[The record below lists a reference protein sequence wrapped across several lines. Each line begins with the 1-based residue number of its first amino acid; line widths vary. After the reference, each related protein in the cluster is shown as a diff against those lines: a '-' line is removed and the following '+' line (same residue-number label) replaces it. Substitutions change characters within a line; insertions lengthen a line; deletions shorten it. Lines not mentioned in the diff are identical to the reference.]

1 MADKM
6 NGMDFCMWTQQRQ
19 SGGKTMRQHK
29 YNLGEVHKQKQV
41 DGTRWQQ
48 ITFSFYI

>member
-1 MADKM
+1 ME
-6 NGMDFCMWTQQRQ
+6 WTFVCEHNKD

-41 DGTRWQQ
+41 DGTRWLQ